1 MPAQKR
7 ATVYFDPSLHK
18 ALRVKAAS
26 TERSLSDLVNQAIRA
41 SLAED
46 ADDLA
51 AFEARAKEP
60 TLAFEEVLIDLKRR
74 GKLKGRDQALGRQ
87 GT

>member
-26 TERSLSDLVNQAIRA
+26 TDRSVSDLVNQAIRA

-46 ADDLA
+46 AEDLA

-60 TLAFEEVLIDLKRR
+60 TLVFEDVLKDLRRR
-74 GKLKGRDQALGRQ
+74 GKL
-87 GT
+87 